1 MSRMQRKNT
10 PGIPQMNLLFC
21 DSKPMVLPE
30 GKQRELAVALAD
42 LLLNAMVEPCATA
55 AEEEQ
60 E

>member
-1 MSRMQRKNT
+1 MARMQSQKT
-10 PGIPQMNLLFC
+10 VGTLQMNLLFS

-42 LLLNAMVEPCATA
+42 LLLNAVVEPRAT
-55 AEEEQ
+55 EPEEQ

>member
-1 MSRMQRKNT
+1 MARMQTKKT
-10 PGIPQMNLLFC
+10 LGMPQMSLQFC

-42 LLLNAMVEPCATA
+42 LLLSAVVEPCAT
-55 AEEEQ
+55 EPEGQ

>member
-1 MSRMQRKNT
+1 MARMQPKKT
-10 PGIPQMNLLFC
+10 LGTQQMNLLFS

-42 LLLNAMVEPCATA
+42 LLLNAVVEPCAT
-55 AEEEQ
+55 ESEEQ

>member
-1 MSRMQRKNT
+1 MTRMQPKKMLGT
-10 PGIPQMNLLFC
+10 SQMNLLFC

-42 LLLNAMVEPCATA
+42 LLLNAVVEPCAT
-55 AEEEQ
+55 ESEEQ